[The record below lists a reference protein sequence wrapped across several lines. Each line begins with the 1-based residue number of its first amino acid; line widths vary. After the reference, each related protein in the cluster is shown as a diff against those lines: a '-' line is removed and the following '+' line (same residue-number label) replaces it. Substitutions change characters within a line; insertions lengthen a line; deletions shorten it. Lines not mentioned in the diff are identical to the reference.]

1 MATVAARKEESLDS
15 LMRRFRR
22 KIEKEGLMDEMQKRR
37 FYKSPS
43 VKKREKH
50 EAALKRAAK
59 AARKFQAAE
68 ESLKKGK

>member
-22 KIEKEGLMDEMQKRR
+22 KIEKEGLMDEMQKRK

-59 AARKFQAAE
+59 AARKFQVAE